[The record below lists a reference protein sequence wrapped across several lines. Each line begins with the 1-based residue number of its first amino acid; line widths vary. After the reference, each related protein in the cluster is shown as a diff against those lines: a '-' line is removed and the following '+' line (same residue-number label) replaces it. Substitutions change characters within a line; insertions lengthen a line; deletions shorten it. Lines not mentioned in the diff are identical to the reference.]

1 MTIKINFEIISF
13 FILFVS
19 ILNSNVTNLDEDNFD
34 KIIGSSKES
43 WLIEIF
49 SERCESCRSFEPKW
63 TQLVKK
69 IDYLNIGRI
78 NIDEPKGMNL
88 ANKLNALENGIPCV
102 RLNYGK
108 DKTEDIMIG
117 TEEPF
122 PSAKTLQNR
131 VDTIL
136 KKKGKLQNGKY
147 LINEDL

>member
-1 MTIKINFEIISF
+1 MTIKINYKIISF

-88 ANKLNALENGIPCV
+88 ANKLNALENGIPAV
-102 RLNYGK
+102 KLIISK
-108 DKTEDIMIG
+108 DDIHNIMTG

-122 PSAKTLQNR
+122 PNWKNLKKRIDQ
-131 VDTIL
+131 IL
-136 KKKGKLQNGKY
+136 KEKGILKDNDGEL
-147 LINEDL
+147 

>member
-1 MTIKINFEIISF
+1 MTIKINFKIISF

-88 ANKLNALENGIPCV
+88 ANKLNALENGIPAV
-102 RLNYGK
+102 KLIISK
-108 DKTEDIMIG
+108 DDIHNIMTG

-122 PSAKTLQNR
+122 PNWKSLKKR
-131 VDTIL
+131 IDKIL
-136 KKKGKLQNGKY
+136 KEKGILKDNDGEL
-147 LINEDL
+147 

>member
-1 MTIKINFEIISF
+1 MTIKINFKIISF

-49 SERCESCRSFEPKW
+49 SERCESCKSFEPKW

-78 NIDEPKGMNL
+78 NIDDPKGMNL
-88 ANKLNALENGIPCV
+88 ANKLNALENGIPAV
-102 RLNYGK
+102 KLIISK
-108 DKTEDIMIG
+108 DDIHNIMTG

-122 PSAKTLQNR
+122 PNWKNLKKR
-131 VDTIL
+131 IDKIL
-136 KKKGKLQNGKY
+136 KEKGILKDNDGEL
-147 LINEDL
+147 

>member
-1 MTIKINFEIISF
+1 MTVKINFKIISF

-88 ANKLNALENGIPCV
+88 ANKLNALENGIPAV
-102 RLNYGK
+102 KLIISK
-108 DKTEDIMIG
+108 DDIHNIMTG

-122 PSAKTLQNR
+122 PNWKNLKKR
-131 VDTIL
+131 IDIIL
-136 KKKGKLQNGKY
+136 KEKGILKDNDGEL
-147 LINEDL
+147 

>member
-1 MTIKINFEIISF
+1 MTIKINFKIISF

-88 ANKLNALENGIPCV
+88 ANKLNALENGIPAV
-102 RLNYGK
+102 KLIISK
-108 DKTEDIMIG
+108 DDIHNIMTG

-122 PSAKTLQNR
+122 PNWKNLKKR
-131 VDTIL
+131 IDKIL
-136 KKKGKLQNGKY
+136 KEKGILKDNDGEL
-147 LINEDL
+147 

>member
-88 ANKLNALENGIPCV
+88 ANKLNALENGIPAV
-102 RLNYGK
+102 KLIISK
-108 DKTEDIMIG
+108 DDIHNIMTG

-122 PSAKTLQNR
+122 PNWKNLKKR
-131 VDTIL
+131 IDKIL
-136 KKKGKLQNGKY
+136 KEKGILKDNDGEL
-147 LINEDL
+147 

>member
-1 MTIKINFEIISF
+1 MTVKINFKIISF

-78 NIDEPKGMNL
+78 NIDDPKGMNL
-88 ANKLNALENGIPCV
+88 ANKLNALENGIPAV
-102 RLNYGK
+102 KLIISK
-108 DKTEDIMIG
+108 DDIHNIMTG

-122 PSAKTLQNR
+122 PNWKNLKKR
-131 VDTIL
+131 IDKIL
-136 KKKGKLQNGKY
+136 KEKGILKDNDGEL
-147 LINEDL
+147 

>member
-1 MTIKINFEIISF
+1 MTTKINFKIISF

-88 ANKLNALENGIPCV
+88 ANKLNALENGIPAV
-102 RLNYGK
+102 KLIISK
-108 DKTEDIMIG
+108 DDIHNIMTGTED
-117 TEEPF
+117 PF
-122 PSAKTLQNR
+122 PNWKNLKKR
-131 VDTIL
+131 IDKIL
-136 KKKGKLQNGKY
+136 KEKGILQDNDGE
-147 LINEDL
+147 L

>member
-1 MTIKINFEIISF
+1 MTIKINFKIISF

-88 ANKLNALENGIPCV
+88 ANKLNALENGIPAV
-102 RLNYGK
+102 KLIISK
-108 DKTEDIMIG
+108 DDIHNIMTGTED
-117 TEEPF
+117 PF
-122 PSAKTLQNR
+122 PNWKNLKKR
-131 VDTIL
+131 IDKIL
-136 KKKGKLQNGKY
+136 KEKGILKDNDGEL
-147 LINEDL
+147 

>member
-1 MTIKINFEIISF
+1 MTIKINFKIISF

-19 ILNSNVTNLDEDNFD
+19 ILNSNVANLDEDNFD

-88 ANKLNALENGIPCV
+88 ANKLNALENGIPAV
-102 RLNYGK
+102 KLIISK
-108 DKTEDIMIG
+108 DDIHNIMTG

-122 PSAKTLQNR
+122 PNWKNLKKR
-131 VDTIL
+131 IDKIL
-136 KKKGKLQNGKY
+136 KEKGILKDNDGEL
-147 LINEDL
+147 

>member
-1 MTIKINFEIISF
+1 MTIKINFKIISF

-63 TQLVKK
+63 TQLIKK

-88 ANKLNALENGIPCV
+88 ANKLNALENGIPAV
-102 RLNYGK
+102 KLIISK
-108 DKTEDIMIG
+108 DDIHNIMTG

-122 PSAKTLQNR
+122 PNWKNLKKR
-131 VDTIL
+131 IDKIL
-136 KKKGKLQNGKY
+136 KEKGILKDNDGEL
-147 LINEDL
+147 

>member
-1 MTIKINFEIISF
+1 MTIKINFKIISF

-88 ANKLNALENGIPCV
+88 ANKLNALENGIPAV
-102 RLNYGK
+102 KLIISK
-108 DKTEDIMIG
+108 DDIHNIMTG

-122 PSAKTLQNR
+122 PNWKNLKKRIDKTLKEKG
-131 VDTIL
+131 IL
-136 KKKGKLQNGKY
+136 KDNDGEL
-147 LINEDL
+147 

>member
-1 MTIKINFEIISF
+1 MTVKINFKIISF

-88 ANKLNALENGIPCV
+88 ANKLNALENGIPAV
-102 RLNYGK
+102 KLIISK
-108 DKTEDIMIG
+108 DDIHNIMTG

-122 PSAKTLQNR
+122 PNWKNLKKRIDQ
-131 VDTIL
+131 IL
-136 KKKGKLQNGKY
+136 KEKGILKDNDGEL
-147 LINEDL
+147 

>member
-1 MTIKINFEIISF
+1 MTIKINFKIISF
-13 FILFVS
+13 FLLFVS

-88 ANKLNALENGIPCV
+88 ANKLNALENGIPAV
-102 RLNYGK
+102 KLIISK
-108 DKTEDIMIG
+108 DDIHNIMTG

-122 PSAKTLQNR
+122 PNWKNLKKR
-131 VDTIL
+131 IDKIL
-136 KKKGKLQNGKY
+136 KEKGILKDNDG
-147 LINEDL
+147 DL

>member
-1 MTIKINFEIISF
+1 MTIKINFKIISF

-88 ANKLNALENGIPCV
+88 ANKLNALENGIPAV
-102 RLNYGK
+102 KLIISK
-108 DKTEDIMIG
+108 DDIHNIMTG

-122 PSAKTLQNR
+122 PNWKNLKKRIAQ
-131 VDTIL
+131 IL
-136 KKKGKLQNGKY
+136 KEKGILKDNDGEL
-147 LINEDL
+147 

>member
-1 MTIKINFEIISF
+1 MTVKINFKIISF

-88 ANKLNALENGIPCV
+88 ANKLNALENGIPAV
-102 RLNYGK
+102 KLIISK
-108 DKTEDIMIG
+108 DDIHNIMTG

-122 PSAKTLQNR
+122 PNWKNLKKR
-131 VDTIL
+131 IDKIL
-136 KKKGKLQNGKY
+136 KEKGILKDNDGEL
-147 LINEDL
+147 

>member
-1 MTIKINFEIISF
+1 MKPQPIIPTL
-13 FILFVS
+13 ILFVS

-88 ANKLNALENGIPCV
+88 ANKLNALENGIPAV
-102 RLNYGK
+102 KLIISK
-108 DKTEDIMIG
+108 DDIHNIMTG

-122 PSAKTLQNR
+122 PNWKNLKKRIDQ
-131 VDTIL
+131 IL
-136 KKKGKLQNGKY
+136 KEKGILKDNDGEL
-147 LINEDL
+147 

>member
-1 MTIKINFEIISF
+1 MTVKINFKIISF

-88 ANKLNALENGIPCV
+88 ANKLNALENGIPAIK
-102 RLNYGK
+102 LIISK
-108 DKTEDIMIG
+108 DDIHNIMTG

-122 PSAKTLQNR
+122 PNWKNLKKR
-131 VDTIL
+131 IDKIL
-136 KKKGKLQNGKY
+136 KEKGILKDNDGEL
-147 LINEDL
+147 

>member
-1 MTIKINFEIISF
+1 MSLKIYYQFLSLILLISS
-13 FILFVS
+13 VV
-19 ILNSNVTNLDEDNFD
+19 NSDVLKIDIDNYDKEVNL
-34 KIIGSSKES
+34 SKEI
-43 WLIEIF
+43 WLIEFYSEKCSTCKEF
-49 SERCESCRSFEPKW
+49 SHVWNE
-63 TQLVKK
+63 LVKK
-69 IDYLNIGRI
+69 INYIRIGRV
-78 NIDEPKGMNL
+78 NIDEPKGINL

>member
-1 MTIKINFEIISF
+1 MTIKINFKIISF

-49 SERCESCRSFEPKW
+49 SERCESCKSFEPKW

-88 ANKLNALENGIPCV
+88 ANKLNALENGIPAV
-102 RLNYGK
+102 KLIISK
-108 DKTEDIMIG
+108 DDIHNIMTG

-122 PSAKTLQNR
+122 PNWKDLKKR
-131 VDTIL
+131 IDIIL
-136 KKKGKLQNGKY
+136 KKKGILKDNDGEL
-147 LINEDL
+147 

>member
-1 MTIKINFEIISF
+1 MTVKINFKIISF

-88 ANKLNALENGIPCV
+88 ANKLNALENGIPAV
-102 RLNYGK
+102 KLIISK
-108 DKTEDIMIG
+108 DDIHNIMTG

-122 PSAKTLQNR
+122 PNWKNLKKR
-131 VDTIL
+131 IDKIL
-136 KKKGKLQNGKY
+136 KEKGILKDNDG
-147 LINEDL
+147 DL

>member
-1 MTIKINFEIISF
+1 MTIKINFKIISF

-88 ANKLNALENGIPCV
+88 ANKLNALENGIPAV
-102 RLNYGK
+102 KLIISK
-108 DKTEDIMIG
+108 DDIHNIMTG

-122 PSAKTLQNR
+122 PNWKNLKKRIDQ
-131 VDTIL
+131 IL
-136 KKKGKLQNGKY
+136 KEKGILKDNDGEL
-147 LINEDL
+147 

>member
-1 MTIKINFEIISF
+1 MTIKINFKIISF

-78 NIDEPKGMNL
+78 NIDDPKGMNL
-88 ANKLNALENGIPCV
+88 ANKLNALENGIPAV
-102 RLNYGK
+102 KLIISK
-108 DKTEDIMIG
+108 DDIHNIMTG

-122 PSAKTLQNR
+122 PNWKNLKKR
-131 VDTIL
+131 IDKIL
-136 KKKGKLQNGKY
+136 KEKGILKDNDGEL
-147 LINEDL
+147 

>member
-1 MTIKINFEIISF
+1 MTIKINFKIISF

-88 ANKLNALENGIPCV
+88 ANKLNALENGIPAV
-102 RLNYGK
+102 KLIISK
-108 DKTEDIMIG
+108 DDIHNIMAG

-122 PSAKTLQNR
+122 PNWKNLKKR
-131 VDTIL
+131 IDKIL
-136 KKKGKLQNGKY
+136 KEKGILKDNDGEL
-147 LINEDL
+147 

>member
-1 MTIKINFEIISF
+1 MTIKINFKIISF

-49 SERCESCRSFEPKW
+49 SERCESCRSFKSKW

-88 ANKLNALENGIPCV
+88 ANKLNALENGIPAV
-102 RLNYGK
+102 KLIISK
-108 DKTEDIMIG
+108 DDIHNIMTG

-122 PSAKTLQNR
+122 PNWKNLKKR
-131 VDTIL
+131 IDKIL
-136 KKKGKLQNGKY
+136 KEKGILKDNDGEL
-147 LINEDL
+147 

>member
-1 MTIKINFEIISF
+1 MTIKINFKIISF

-88 ANKLNALENGIPCV
+88 ANKLNALENGIPAV
-102 RLNYGK
+102 KLIISK
-108 DKTEDIMIG
+108 DDIHNIMTG

-122 PSAKTLQNR
+122 PNWKNLKKR
-131 VDTIL
+131 IDIIL
-136 KKKGKLQNGKY
+136 KEKGILKDNDGEL
-147 LINEDL
+147 

>member
-1 MTIKINFEIISF
+1 MTVKINFKIISF

-88 ANKLNALENGIPCV
+88 ANKLNALENGIPAV
-102 RLNYGK
+102 KLIISK
-108 DKTEDIMIG
+108 DDIHNIMTG

-122 PSAKTLQNR
+122 PNWKNLKKR
-131 VDTIL
+131 IDKIL
-136 KKKGKLQNGKY
+136 KEKGILQDNDGE
-147 LINEDL
+147 L

>member
-1 MTIKINFEIISF
+1 MTIKINFKIISF

-88 ANKLNALENGIPCV
+88 ANKLNALENGIPAV
-102 RLNYGK
+102 KLIISK
-108 DKTEDIMIG
+108 DDIHNIMTG

-122 PSAKTLQNR
+122 PNWKNLKKR
-131 VDTIL
+131 IDKIL
-136 KKKGKLQNGKY
+136 KEKGILKDNDG
-147 LINEDL
+147 DL

>member
-1 MTIKINFEIISF
+1 MTIKINFKIISF
-13 FILFVS
+13 FILFVF

-88 ANKLNALENGIPCV
+88 ANKLNALENGIPAV
-102 RLNYGK
+102 KLIISK
-108 DKTEDIMIG
+108 DDIHNIMTG

-122 PSAKTLQNR
+122 PNWKNLKKR
-131 VDTIL
+131 IDKIL
-136 KKKGKLQNGKY
+136 KEKGILKDNDG
-147 LINEDL
+147 DL

>member
-1 MTIKINFEIISF
+1 MTIKINFKIISF

-88 ANKLNALENGIPCV
+88 ANKLNALENGIPAIK
-102 RLNYGK
+102 LIISK
-108 DKTEDIMIG
+108 DDIHNIMTG

-122 PSAKTLQNR
+122 PNWKNLKKR
-131 VDTIL
+131 IDKIL
-136 KKKGKLQNGKY
+136 KEKGILKDNDGEL
-147 LINEDL
+147 

>member
-1 MTIKINFEIISF
+1 MTIKINFKIISF

-88 ANKLNALENGIPCV
+88 ANKLNALENGIPAV
-102 RLNYGK
+102 KLIISK
-108 DKTEDIMIG
+108 DDIHNIMTG

-122 PSAKTLQNR
+122 PNWKNLKKR
-131 VDTIL
+131 IDKIL
-136 KKKGKLQNGKY
+136 KGKGILKDNDGEL
-147 LINEDL
+147 

>member
-1 MTIKINFEIISF
+1 MTININFKIISF

-88 ANKLNALENGIPCV
+88 ANKLNALENGIPAV
-102 RLNYGK
+102 KLIISK
-108 DKTEDIMIG
+108 DDIHNIMTG

-122 PSAKTLQNR
+122 PNWKNLKKR
-131 VDTIL
+131 IDKIL
-136 KKKGKLQNGKY
+136 KEKGILKDNDGEL
-147 LINEDL
+147 

>member
-1 MTIKINFEIISF
+1 MTIKINFKIISF

-88 ANKLNALENGIPCV
+88 ANKLNALENGIPAV
-102 RLNYGK
+102 KLIISK
-108 DKTEDIMIG
+108 DDIHNIMTG

-122 PSAKTLQNR
+122 PNWKNLKKR
-131 VDTIL
+131 IDKIL
-136 KKKGKLQNGKY
+136 KEKGVLKDNDGEL
-147 LINEDL
+147 

>member
-78 NIDEPKGMNL
+78 NIDDPKGMNL
-88 ANKLNALENGIPCV
+88 ANKLNALENGIPAV
-102 RLNYGK
+102 KLIISK
-108 DKTEDIMIG
+108 DDIHNIMTG

-122 PSAKTLQNR
+122 PNWKNLKKRIDQ
-131 VDTIL
+131 IL
-136 KKKGKLQNGKY
+136 KEKGILKDNDGEL
-147 LINEDL
+147 

>member
-1 MTIKINFEIISF
+1 MTIKINFKIISF

-88 ANKLNALENGIPCV
+88 ANKLNALENGIPAV
-102 RLNYGK
+102 KLIISK
-108 DKTEDIMIG
+108 DDIHNIMTG

-122 PSAKTLQNR
+122 PNWKNLKKR
-131 VDTIL
+131 IDKIL
-136 KKKGKLQNGKY
+136 KEKGIL
-147 LINEDL
+147 EDNDGEL

>member
-1 MTIKINFEIISF
+1 MTVKINFKIISF

-19 ILNSNVTNLDEDNFD
+19 ILNSNVTNLDEDNFY

-88 ANKLNALENGIPCV
+88 ANKLNALENGIPAV
-102 RLNYGK
+102 KLIISK
-108 DKTEDIMIG
+108 DDIHNIMTG

-122 PSAKTLQNR
+122 PNWKNLKKR
-131 VDTIL
+131 IDKIL
-136 KKKGKLQNGKY
+136 KEKGVLKDNDGEL
-147 LINEDL
+147 

>member
-88 ANKLNALENGIPCV
+88 ANKLNALENGIPAV
-102 RLNYGK
+102 KLIISK
-108 DKTEDIMIG
+108 DDIHNIMTGTED
-117 TEEPF
+117 PF
-122 PSAKTLQNR
+122 PNWKNLKKR
-131 VDTIL
+131 IDKIL
-136 KKKGKLQNGKY
+136 KEKGILKDNDGEL
-147 LINEDL
+147 

>member
-1 MTIKINFEIISF
+1 MTIKINFKIISF

-88 ANKLNALENGIPCV
+88 ANKLNALENGIPAV
-102 RLNYGK
+102 KLIISK
-108 DKTEDIMIG
+108 DDIHNIMTG

-122 PSAKTLQNR
+122 PNWKNLKKR
-131 VDTIL
+131 IDKIL
-136 KKKGKLQNGKY
+136 KEKGILQDNDGE
-147 LINEDL
+147 L

>member
-1 MTIKINFEIISF
+1 MTIKINFKIISF

-88 ANKLNALENGIPCV
+88 ANKLNALENGIPAV
-102 RLNYGK
+102 KLIISK
-108 DKTEDIMIG
+108 DDIHNIMTG

-122 PSAKTLQNR
+122 PNWKNLKKR
-131 VDTIL
+131 IDKIL
-136 KKKGKLQNGKY
+136 KEKGILKDN
-147 LINEDL
+147 NEEL